1 MADLKDSNVLKYFNF
16 ANIYEKRHV
25 CAYCKSMYDKLDHL
39 RVQSHNETNAYLSK
53 PELIPKAIND
63 YMAERDNRFKAVPF
77 SVTKHFSNKF
87 FYDLQF
93 FDLPR
98 PEPERPQLVPELLP
112 EFNQRM
118 MKRKEKIMKSELRE
132 RNVLSETAADFK
144 MRKANEI
151 SLKLH
156 LGAKEK
162 IPVTEI
168 GAITTQA
175 SLRLAILQSV
185 VSYDLENERT
195 REDLRSAQERK
206 VRHS

>member
-1 MADLKDSNVLKYFNF
+1 MVYCSSSGSVGSADQDYSLADLKDSNVLKYFNF
-16 ANIYEKRHV
+16 ANIYEKRQV
-25 CAYCKSMYDKLDHL
+25 CAFCKSMYDKLDHL
-39 RVQSHNETNAYLSK
+39 RVQSNNDANMYLSK

-77 SVTKHFSNKF
+77 AVTKHFSNKF

-98 PEPERPQLVPELLP
+98 PEPEHPQLVKELLP

-118 MKRKEKIMKSELRE
+118 MVKKERVLKSEIRE
-132 RNVLSETAADFK
+132 RKTLLETAADFK

-162 IPVTEI
+162 IPVTEV

-175 SLRLAILQSV
+175 SLRLANLQSV
-185 VSYDLENERT
+185 GYS
-195 REDLRSAQERK
+195 
-206 VRHS
+206 